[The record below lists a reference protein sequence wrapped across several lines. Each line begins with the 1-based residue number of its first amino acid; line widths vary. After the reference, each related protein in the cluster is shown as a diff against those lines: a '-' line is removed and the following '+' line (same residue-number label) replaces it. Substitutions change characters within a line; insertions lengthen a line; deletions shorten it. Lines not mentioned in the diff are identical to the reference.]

1 MSANCVIFTYYTGEI
16 SKVSKNYNQLWRNF
30 TQKCISL
37 EICKNF
43 TYKNSTTQ
51 YKKKFY
57 SPPRPGFYYIIYTV
71 LQCDLPPL
79 RPHCGEAPGPGFEPG
94 TGDLESGT
102 QNIQYLYHLGCG

>member
-51 YKKKFY
+51 YKKIFTVHQGL
-57 SPPRPGFYYIIYTV
+57 GFIT
-71 LQCDLPPL
+71 L
-79 RPHCGEAPGPGFEPG
+79 F
-94 TGDLESGT
+94 
-102 QNIQYLYHLGCG
+102 IQYYSAICRPSDHTVGRPPGRDSSPGRVI